1 MYEPIAIIGYGVLY
15 PPNSDNVQNFWKN
28 IKNGVQGIR
37 EVTNEVWNVNDY
49 YNEDENVPDKTYCK
63 NSAYLDNTG
72 SLMDYISKF
81 NLDDGKILSLNR
93 TKKMVLY
100 TILQAIDEANLN
112 INELRDSSL
121 IIGNMLGDLDI
132 SDYMLYKFGK
142 NYLNEVEKSSLVQ
155 RGSLEKITD
164 KFGSRLYE
172 ELDLEDRNIDG
183 MFPSS
188 LVTDITDFLGINQL
202 SFVVDGACSGS
213 LIAIDEAIKLLH
225 NKVSKFAI
233 VTGALG
239 NMGVTGNVAFSKI
252 GGLSHSKSK
261 PLDKEN
267 DGLTPGEGA
276 GTIIIKRISEAIKDN
291 NKILG
296 IISGSGVSSD
306 GSGQSIYAPSTSGQY
321 LAMKKSLN
329 RANLTINDIDY
340 VEMHATGTPVGDDVE
355 LESIVKLCVEE
366 NLKHKIKLDL

>member
-121 IIGNMLGDLDI
+121 IIGNRLGDLDI

-142 NYLNEVEKSSLVQ
+142 NYLNELEVVIHSNKLGACVYREPLSLNV
-155 RGSLEKITD
+155 
-164 KFGSRLYE
+164 
-172 ELDLEDRNIDG
+172 
-183 MFPSS
+183 
-188 LVTDITDFLGINQL
+188 DFLDGYCICSAKIRGGI
-202 SFVVDGACSGS
+202 D
-213 LIAIDEAIKLLH
+213 
-225 NKVSKFAI
+225 
-233 VTGALG
+233 
-239 NMGVTGNVAFSKI
+239 
-252 GGLSHSKSK
+252 
-261 PLDKEN
+261 
-267 DGLTPGEGA
+267 
-276 GTIIIKRISEAIKDN
+276 
-291 NKILG
+291 
-296 IISGSGVSSD
+296 
-306 GSGQSIYAPSTSGQY
+306 
-321 LAMKKSLN
+321 
-329 RANLTINDIDY
+329 NDINY
-340 VEMHATGTPVGDDVE
+340 ISKKFKE
-355 LESIVKLCVEE
+355 
-366 NLKHKIKLDL
+366 DLSTKDSC

>member
-142 NYLNEVEKSSLVQ
+142 NYLNEVEKSSLVVIHSNKLGACVY
-155 RGSLEKITD
+155 REPLSL
-164 KFGSRLYE
+164 
-172 ELDLEDRNIDG
+172 N
-183 MFPSS
+183 
-188 LVTDITDFLGINQL
+188 VDFLDGYCICSAKIRGGI
-202 SFVVDGACSGS
+202 D
-213 LIAIDEAIKLLH
+213 
-225 NKVSKFAI
+225 
-233 VTGALG
+233 
-239 NMGVTGNVAFSKI
+239 
-252 GGLSHSKSK
+252 
-261 PLDKEN
+261 
-267 DGLTPGEGA
+267 
-276 GTIIIKRISEAIKDN
+276 
-291 NKILG
+291 
-296 IISGSGVSSD
+296 
-306 GSGQSIYAPSTSGQY
+306 
-321 LAMKKSLN
+321 
-329 RANLTINDIDY
+329 NDINY
-340 VEMHATGTPVGDDVE
+340 ISKKFKE
-355 LESIVKLCVEE
+355 
-366 NLKHKIKLDL
+366 DLSTKDSC

>member
-93 TKKMVLY
+93 TKKIVLY

-142 NYLNEVEKSSLVQ
+142 NYLNELEVVIHSNKLGACVYREPLSLNV
-155 RGSLEKITD
+155 
-164 KFGSRLYE
+164 
-172 ELDLEDRNIDG
+172 
-183 MFPSS
+183 
-188 LVTDITDFLGINQL
+188 DFLDGYCICSAKIRGGI
-202 SFVVDGACSGS
+202 D
-213 LIAIDEAIKLLH
+213 
-225 NKVSKFAI
+225 
-233 VTGALG
+233 
-239 NMGVTGNVAFSKI
+239 
-252 GGLSHSKSK
+252 
-261 PLDKEN
+261 
-267 DGLTPGEGA
+267 
-276 GTIIIKRISEAIKDN
+276 
-291 NKILG
+291 
-296 IISGSGVSSD
+296 
-306 GSGQSIYAPSTSGQY
+306 
-321 LAMKKSLN
+321 
-329 RANLTINDIDY
+329 NDINY
-340 VEMHATGTPVGDDVE
+340 ISKKFKE
-355 LESIVKLCVEE
+355 
-366 NLKHKIKLDL
+366 DLSTKDSC

>member
-164 KFGSRLYE
+164 K
-172 ELDLEDRNIDG
+172 
-183 MFPSS
+183 
-188 LVTDITDFLGINQL
+188 
-202 SFVVDGACSGS
+202 
-213 LIAIDEAIKLLH
+213 
-225 NKVSKFAI
+225 
-233 VTGALG
+233 
-239 NMGVTGNVAFSKI
+239 
-252 GGLSHSKSK
+252 
-261 PLDKEN
+261 
-267 DGLTPGEGA
+267 
-276 GTIIIKRISEAIKDN
+276 
-291 NKILG
+291 
-296 IISGSGVSSD
+296 
-306 GSGQSIYAPSTSGQY
+306 
-321 LAMKKSLN
+321 
-329 RANLTINDIDY
+329 
-340 VEMHATGTPVGDDVE
+340 
-355 LESIVKLCVEE
+355 
-366 NLKHKIKLDL
+366 